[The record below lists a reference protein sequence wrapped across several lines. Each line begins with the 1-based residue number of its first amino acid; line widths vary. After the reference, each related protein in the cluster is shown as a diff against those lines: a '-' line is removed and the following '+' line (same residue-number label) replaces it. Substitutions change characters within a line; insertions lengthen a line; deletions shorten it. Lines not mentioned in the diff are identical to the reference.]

1 MFKVNNIN
9 LLLSLIKCV
18 DEQMHLLKFE
28 HKQHVKQKFNNM
40 MQAAQAYEKAV
51 YKEVKGYDPEEV
63 EHIYDNVMDCILD
76 ITKNEKDKV

>member
-1 MFKVNNIN
+1 MSRVNNIN

-28 HKQHVKQKFNNM
+28 HKQQVKQKFNNM
-40 MQAAQAYEKAV
+40 MRAAENYEKAV

-63 EHIYDNVMDCILD
+63 EYIYDNVMDCILD
-76 ITKNEKDKV
+76 ITKNEKDIV